1 MVKFGEPGKT
11 PVRSKFSRMSML
23 KLTNLSVSVG
33 EKKIIKNF
41 SFEFKKGK
49 VYVVMGPNGS
59 GKSTLAYALMAHPAY
74 EVHKVVKSVRSVKSI
89 KSKVTKPIISLNGED
104 ITDLDAQ
111 KRAEK
116 GIFLSFQTPLS
127 LSGITVFQ
135 LLQLALS
142 GKIDPV
148 TLRRKVLSTS
158 KELRLSEEL
167 LRRSLNENA
176 SGGEK
181 KKLEVL
187 QAAVLDK
194 PIQIFDEVDTGVDVD
209 ALKTIGKFLQKN
221 KKNKTYIVI
230 THYNRILKYLK
241 PDSVLILNDGKLVKT
256 GTAKLAEL
264 IEKKGYTV

>member
-1 MVKFGEPGKT
+1 
-11 PVRSKFSRMSML
+11 ML
-23 KLTNLSVSVG
+23 SIKNLNVSVG
-33 EKKIIKNF
+33 DKKIIKNF

-59 GKSTLAYALMAHPAY
+59 GKSTLAYSLMAHPAY
-74 EVHKVVKSVRSVKSI
+74 QSKGAI
-89 KSKVTKPIISLNGED
+89 KLNNED

-111 KRAEK
+111 RRAEK
-116 GIFLSFQTPLS
+116 GIFLSFQNPLS

-142 GKIDPV
+142 GKTDPV
-148 TLRRKVLSTS
+148 TLRRKVLSTA
-158 KELRLSEEL
+158 KELHLSEEL

-187 QAAVLDK
+187 QATVLDK
-194 PIQIFDEVDTGVDVD
+194 PLQIFDEVDTGVDVD

-241 PDSVLILNDGKLVKT
+241 PDAVLILNNGKLVKT
-256 GTAKLAEL
+256 GGAKLAEQ
-264 IEKKGYTV
+264 IEKKGYKV

>member
-1 MVKFGEPGKT
+1 
-11 PVRSKFSRMSML
+11 ML
-23 KLTNLSVSVG
+23 SLKNLSVSVG

-59 GKSTLAYALMAHPAY
+59 GKSTLAYSLMAHPAY
-74 EVHKVVKSVRSVKSI
+74 ESKGTI
-89 KSKVTKPIISLNGED
+89 KLKGENVTE
-104 ITDLDAQ
+104 LDAQ

-116 GIFLSFQTPLS
+116 GIFLSFQNPLA

-148 TLRRKVLSTS
+148 TLRRKVLSTA

-194 PIQIFDEVDTGVDVD
+194 PLQIFDEVDTGVDVD

-221 KKNKTYIVI
+221 KENKTYIVI
-230 THYNRILKYLK
+230 THYNRILKFLK
-241 PDSVLILNDGKLVKT
+241 PDEVLILKDGKLVKT
-256 GTAKLAEL
+256 GTAKLAVQ
-264 IEKKGYTV
+264 IERTGYKS